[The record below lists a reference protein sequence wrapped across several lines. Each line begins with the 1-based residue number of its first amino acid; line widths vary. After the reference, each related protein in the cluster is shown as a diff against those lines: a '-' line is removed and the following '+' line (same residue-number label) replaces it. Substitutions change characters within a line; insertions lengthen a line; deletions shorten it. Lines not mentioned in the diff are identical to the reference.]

1 MLIFGV
7 LIIVGTFSS
16 KISSRFGIPVL
27 LVFLVIGMIAGSDF
41 LALIDFG
48 NLTFAR
54 DAANLALIFILFESG
69 FNTKREDLRNYKGPS
84 LSLATLGIVVTAM
97 ILGVLIHFLLN
108 IDWLYSL
115 LIGSI
120 ISSTDAAAVITI
132 LRERP
137 VKKNVSATLSIESA
151 ANDPMAIL
159 LTLFIIN
166 LISNAGA
173 SAVSD
178 YLIFVAQLI
187 WQFFG
192 GILVA
197 KVLSIAGKW
206 LFNHFG
212 SGNQAMFYVLYVG
225 LVLTIYGVADFIGAN
240 GTIAVFFAGYWMGNS
255 EFVFRRGISHFIS
268 GLSSFSNMAVFLL
281 LGLLVYPKSMLQV
294 WKQGMVL
301 AAALIFVARPVT
313 IFLCTLPFKFSI
325 KEKLFISW
333 GGLKGAVP
341 IILATYPAAFGLDEN
356 RLIFNIVFF
365 VVSVSCLLQGTTL
378 SFFAKKLKLSLP
390 SHTHSPY
397 SLELFALD
405 KTEFDVVD
413 VQIHEDSPWNGHR
426 LAQLALP
433 EDIVV
438 STMVRNGKIISPRG
452 NTMLMNNDILFI
464 MGEPARVK
472 EVLSSAG
479 ADVT

>member
-187 WQFFG
+187 W
-192 GILVA
+192 
-197 KVLSIAGKW
+197 
-206 LFNHFG
+206 
-212 SGNQAMFYVLYVG
+212 
-225 LVLTIYGVADFIGAN
+225 
-240 GTIAVFFAGYWMGNS
+240 
-255 EFVFRRGISHFIS
+255 
-268 GLSSFSNMAVFLL
+268 
-281 LGLLVYPKSMLQV
+281 
-294 WKQGMVL
+294 
-301 AAALIFVARPVT
+301 
-313 IFLCTLPFKFSI
+313 
-325 KEKLFISW
+325 
-333 GGLKGAVP
+333 
-341 IILATYPAAFGLDEN
+341 
-356 RLIFNIVFF
+356 
-365 VVSVSCLLQGTTL
+365 
-378 SFFAKKLKLSLP
+378 
-390 SHTHSPY
+390 
-397 SLELFALD
+397 
-405 KTEFDVVD
+405 
-413 VQIHEDSPWNGHR
+413 
-426 LAQLALP
+426 
-433 EDIVV
+433 
-438 STMVRNGKIISPRG
+438 
-452 NTMLMNNDILFI
+452 
-464 MGEPARVK
+464 
-472 EVLSSAG
+472 
-479 ADVT
+479 